1 MSARH
6 GARVIAGDATIPVAI
21 SARHVHLTEASI
33 ARLFGPGHALRVHA
47 QLSQPGQFAARETVT
62 LLTRHGHLT
71 HVRVVGPARSANQ
84 IEISRSEA
92 VLLGLD
98 APVRVS
104 GQLAK
109 TPGIRVV
116 GPAGSVTLAHGVLVA
131 KRHIHM
137 SPSDARRFGVRH
149 RQVVSVAVAHRG
161 RDLVFGD
168 VVVRVSSD
176 YQLEMHL
183 DTDEGNAAGLKSGD
197 PVQLIAP
204 VNARGRLHEPPP
216 PGGWRAPD
224 RGRVS
229 PAVVAPSST
238 AHRAGRAAGAAQTW
252 LA

>member
-1 MSARH
+1 MRPRTRTAGRVSR
-6 GARVIAGDATIPVAI
+6 GAVAEGTGKRGRVFAGDATIPVAI
-21 SARHVHLTEASI
+21 SARHVHLTAASV
-33 ARLFGPGHALRVHA
+33 ARLFGPEHALRVHTP
-47 QLSQPGQFAARETVT
+47 LSQPGQYAARETVT
-62 LLTRHGHLT
+62 LLTPHGHLT

-116 GPAGSVTLAHGVLVA
+116 GPAGSLTLAHGVVVA

-137 SPSDARRFGVRH
+137 SPADARRFGVRD
-149 RQVVSVAVAHRG
+149 RQIVSVAVAHHG

-168 VVVRVSSD
+168 VVVRVSRD

-197 PVQLIAP
+197 PVQLMFRVDARARLREHAHSKQALAP
-204 VNARGRLHEPPP
+204 G
-216 PGGWRAPD
+216 
-224 RGRVS
+224 
-229 PAVVAPSST
+229 
-238 AHRAGRAAGAAQTW
+238 
-252 LA
+252 